1 MSTSDNQQAG
11 FSTSDAKKAV
21 ALSVFVET
29 FDVYVRGVMEIAAE
43 LGLRDE
49 LTVEGLMAYWLSLPE
64 ADNLVRDFIRGDLTM
79 FSLAEQT
86 RQMVE
91 ADLGRLEIEAPH
103 LLPQATSSTRLGK
116 KLDAM
121 RRAEAGARVGDAAP
135 SDLEVFT
142 RNNSE
147 ILKQVAG
154 STHETLVMWVM
165 LYLMHA
171 TKARERGHRVASEF
185 IKKNPGL
192 EKRIRSLAAEQVCAA
207 QAASPRPNRGNEI
220 GPSGIRP

>member
-1 MSTSDNQQAG
+1 MSASDNQKA
-11 FSTSDAKKAV
+11 SVSSSDAKKAV
-21 ALSVFVET
+21 TLSVFVET
-29 FDVYVRGVMEIAAE
+29 FDVYVRGAVEIAAE

-79 FSLAEQT
+79 FSLADQT

-103 LLPQATSSTRLGK
+103 LLPEATPSTRLGK
-116 KLDAM
+116 KLDAI
-121 RRAEAGARVGDAAP
+121 RRAEAGARVGAAAP
-135 SDLEVFT
+135 SGLEVFT
-142 RNNSE
+142 RNNPE

-185 IKKNPGL
+185 IKKHPGL
-192 EKRIRSLAAEQVCAA
+192 EERIKSLVA
-207 QAASPRPNRGNEI
+207 QQALSAQLGSPRPALGSK
-220 GPSGIRP
+220 GVPPGLRP

>member
-1 MSTSDNQQAG
+1 MSNSDNHQAR
-11 FSTSDAKKAV
+11 FSTSDTKKAV

-79 FSLAEQT
+79 FSLADQT

-121 RRAEAGARVGDAAP
+121 RRAEAGARVGAAAP

-142 RNNSE
+142 RSNSE

-185 IKKNPGL
+185 IKKHPGL
-192 EKRIRSLAAEQVCAA
+192 EERIRSLVA
-207 QAASPRPNRGNEI
+207 QQALSGQPVPPRLALANKE
-220 GPSGIRP
+220 GPSGLRP